1 MAAAAGRRQ
10 APATETGMTEKD
22 RFEAA
27 TEMVATAI
35 QTAGVFGEN
44 QRITRLIVGN
54 LGRMAAELDAE
65 PGSPGGR
72 ALIRHA
78 LAGIDAAEAALVPKL
93 IEGLQAL
100 DREPG

>member
-1 MAAAAGRRQ
+1 MPQFAANLSMLY
-10 APATETGMTEKD
+10 PELDFLD

-27 TEMVATAI
+27 AEMVATAL
-35 QTAGVFGEN
+35 QTAQIFGEN

-78 LAGIDAAEAALVPKL
+78 LAGIDATEAALVPKL